1 MASTLRIAFGSLGI
15 SLVVL
20 GLKSGAWWLT
30 GSVALASDALETVI
44 NVAAAGVAVFAIWY
58 GARPADEN
66 HPYGHRKAEYLSAVV
81 EGALVLA
88 TALAIAQQAWQ
99 GWEHPHVPQTPLLG
113 IALGGVGGV
122 INLGWAMVLLGAGR
136 RRRSPALL
144 ASGRH
149 VLSDVW
155 TTAGVLAGFALVP
168 VTGWLRID
176 PLLAA
181 LVAANVLWSGYV
193 MLRHSVGG
201 LMDEVTDH
209 DRLLAIRETISCHAE
224 GAVEAH
230 DVRTRVVGPVT
241 FMEFHLVV
249 PARMAV
255 EDAHAICDRIE
266 RALRERVGEAVINI
280 HVEPEGKAKHRGI
293 VVVS

>member
-1 MASTLRIAFGSLGI
+1 MASTLQIAFGSLGI

-20 GLKSGAWWLT
+20 GLKGGAWWLT
-30 GSVALASDALETVI
+30 GSVALGSDALETVI

-66 HPYGHRKAEYLSAVV
+66 HPYGHRKAEYLSAVM

-88 TALAIAQQAWQ
+88 TALLIVQQAWL
-99 GWEHPHVPQTPLLG
+99 GWQRPHVPDLPLLG
-113 IALGGVGGV
+113 IAFGGVGGV
-122 INLGWAMVLLGAGR
+122 INLVWAMVLLRTGR
-136 RRRSPALL
+136 RRASPALL

-155 TTAGVLAGFALVP
+155 TTVGVLAGFALVP
-168 VTGWLRID
+168 VTGWLRLD

-181 LVAANVLWSGYV
+181 LVAVNVLWSGYV
-193 MLRHSVGG
+193 MLRRSVGG
-201 LMDEVTDH
+201 LMDEVIDH
-209 DRLLAIRETISCHAE
+209 DRLVAIRETIACHAE

-230 DVRTRVVGPVT
+230 DVRSRVVGPVT
-241 FMEFHLVV
+241 FVEFHLVV

-255 EDAHAICDRIE
+255 EDAHAICDQIE
-266 RALRERVGEAVINI
+266 RALRDRVGEAVINI

-293 VVVS
+293 VVVN